1 MTTVFLIATIGFL
14 GTFAYLI
21 WETNN
26 QDARTMCRRNHPSYK
41 GW

>member
-1 MTTVFLIATIGFL
+1 MTTVFLIAAIGFL

-26 QDARTMCRRNHPSYK
+26 QDARVKCRRNHPSYK